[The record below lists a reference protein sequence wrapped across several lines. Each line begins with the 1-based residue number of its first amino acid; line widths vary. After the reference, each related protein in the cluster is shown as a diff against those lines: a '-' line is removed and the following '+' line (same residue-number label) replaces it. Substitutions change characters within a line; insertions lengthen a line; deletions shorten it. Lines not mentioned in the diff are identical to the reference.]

1 MASSN
6 PNIYLKLS
14 FLSVSIIYSLFL
26 IGLALFFLAGA
37 GHGWVSTVWASALVI
52 FSLPLASFSWIYRR
66 TDKGKKYSI
75 IAITIALIADILLLS
90 LTYFEGF
97 DRAFSPFQYDINSEI
112 GLLIFSWYLLWC
124 LWQLITFIVFGLNL
138 KQNVV

>member
-6 PNIYLKLS
+6 PNIFLKLS
-14 FLSVSIIYSLFL
+14 LFGISIIYSFFL
-26 IGLALFFLAGA
+26 IGIALVFLAGA
-37 GHGWVSTVWASALVI
+37 GHGWVSTVYGSTLI
-52 FSLPLASFSWIYRR
+52 IISLPLAGFSWIYRR
-66 TDKGKKYSI
+66 TEKGKKYSI

-112 GLLIFSWYLLWC
+112 GLLIFSWFLLWF
-124 LWQLITFIVFGLNL
+124 LWQLITFLVFCFNQKG
-138 KQNVV
+138 V